1 VVFSDFGKE
10 GEVGSCILKWF
21 VWTLVLNFRRGFCAL
36 NSEFPIFNSDAVF
49 LVTDSGVVI
58 QEIISII
65 AKVTIMPYFRESEGP

>member
-36 NSEFPIFNSDAVF
+36 NLDIFNSDAVF

-58 QEIISII
+58 QEIISRI
-65 AKVTIMPYFRESEGP
+65 AKVTIMP